1 MNKIEL
7 PPDRL
12 MYPRPTLLVGANVDG
27 KANFMAMGGGGVV
40 NAEPPMM
47 GVLLRHKS
55 YTLKGIWQNKTF
67 SMNTPSVD
75 LVKEADFC
83 GIASGA
89 DVGKVRVCR
98 FKVFYGH
105 LETAPLIEQCPV
117 NLECR
122 VMHIMNLGS
131 HDFIIGQVEGTYVS
145 GDCLTDG
152 KPDVNKIRPIVF
164 DITFRRYFAF
174 GEVVAEAYKV
184 GLELKEKG

>member
-1 MNKIEL
+1 
-7 PPDRL
+7 
-12 MYPRPTLLVGANVDG
+12 
-27 KANFMAMGGGGVV
+27 
-40 NAEPPMM
+40 
-47 GVLLRHKS
+47 
-55 YTLKGIWQNKTF
+55 
-67 SMNTPSVD
+67 
-75 LVKEADFC
+75 
-83 GIASGA
+83 GA
-89 DVGKVRVCR
+89 DVDKVKVCR

-174 GEVVAEAYKV
+174 GEVVAEAYKA

>member
-1 MNKIEL
+1 MKKVEL
-7 PPDRL
+7 APDRL
-12 MYPRPTLLVGANVDG
+12 MYPRPTLLVGSNVDG

-47 GVLLRHKS
+47 GVLLRQKS

-75 LVKEADFC
+75 LIKEADFC
-83 GIASGA
+83 GITSGA
-89 DVGKVRVCR
+89 DVDKVKTCQ

-131 HDFIIGQVEGTYVS
+131 HDFVIGRVEGTYVS
-145 GDCLTDG
+145 EDCLTDG
-152 KPDVNKIRPIVF
+152 KPDVDKIRPVVF
-164 DITFRRYFAF
+164 DIIFMRYFAF
-174 GEVVAEAYKV
+174 GEVIGKAYNS
-184 GLELKEKG
+184 GLELKAKA

>member
-1 MNKIEL
+1 MNKVEL

-12 MYPRPTLLVGANVDG
+12 MYPRPALLVGSNVDG

-55 YTLKGIWQNKTF
+55 YTLKGIWQNRTF
-67 SMNTPSVD
+67 SINTPSAD
-75 LVKEADFC
+75 LVKETDFC

-89 DVGKVRVCR
+89 DVDKVRVCR

-122 VMHIMNLGS
+122 VAQILDLGS
-131 HDFIIGQVEGTYVS
+131 HDFIIGRVEGTYVS

-152 KPDVNKIRPIVF
+152 WPDAGKIRPMIF
-164 DITFRRYFAF
+164 DITARNYKAF
-174 GEVVAEAYKV
+174 GEVITGAYQA
-184 GLELKEKG
+184 GLELKERA

>member
-1 MNKIEL
+1 MKKVEL
-7 PPDRL
+7 APDRL

-67 SMNTPSVD
+67 SINTPSVD
-75 LVKEADFC
+75 QVKEADFC
-83 GIASGA
+83 GITSGA
-89 DVGKVRVCR
+89 DVDKVKICQ
-98 FKVFYGH
+98 FEVFYGH

-122 VMHIMNLGS
+122 VAHIMNLGS

-145 GDCLTDG
+145 EDCLTDG
-152 KPDVNKIRPIVF
+152 KPDVDKIRPIVF
-164 DITFRRYFAF
+164 DVTFRRYFAF
-174 GEVVAEAYKV
+174 GEVVGGAYKV
-184 GLELKEKG
+184 GLELKEKA